1 MINRCLI
8 GVRQKIIVVMNKI
21 AVKIC
26 MNLNNVSDVKT
37 AEFIFFQKKAV
48 RKFYHNINLPDFT
61 LVFPETNL
69 VLIHLSLLI
78 YLMIF
83 L

>member
-1 MINRCLI
+1 M

-37 AEFIFFQKKAV
+37 AEFIFFQKKSCSQILSQY
-48 RKFYHNINLPDFT
+48 KFP
-61 LVFPETNL
+61 
-69 VLIHLSLLI
+69 
-78 YLMIF
+78 
-83 L
+83 